1 MDNLIDNKI
10 IGFPI
15 IQNQQDFVIAKFS
28 IKQIFT
34 FTKYT
39 SRLLTSVDEEG
50 NPIYKDNGEFQ
61 RKIETSRA
69 NQIAY
74 FLIEDP
80 DATFP
85 TNLILHIPKEVILE
99 QKEHKNF
106 VEIYLDHK
114 VFEEVK
120 KKDGDVFIT
129 IIDGQHRIKGIEIA
143 LEKIKT
149 DISLLYKTLRTS
161 SSTENKELQ
170 DKLNK
175 RIQRLKDLEN
185 IELVVSFFIDKTLEY
200 QAMIFS
206 TINRTQKRVSQSL
219 VYELFGLN
227 TDDSPQKTAIQV
239 IISLNGHPNSPFY
252 KRIKFYGGN
261 YSKDNSP
268 PLTQASMAK
277 SIINLISEN
286 LSESERDRNRY
297 RKELFKRSAGS
308 NKPLP
313 FRKYYANNKDN
324 VISDIMFF
332 YFNAVR
338 NTFKDINENSL
349 WNIGE
354 SGKPE
359 NILNTTVGYD
369 SLLKILVQILEALN
383 TEINSTSVFEPYLS
397 KCKGLKLDDTI
408 RYAFNNKGKKVL
420 YLDMSLAI
428 WPFDPNN
435 PKDNRLNELKEITA
449 D

>member
-1 MDNLIDNKI
+1 MENLNVNKI
-10 IGFPI
+10 LGFPI
-15 IQNQQDFVIAKFS
+15 IQNQQDFVISKFS

-39 SRLLTSVDEEG
+39 SRLLTSIDEEG
-50 NPIYKDNGEFQ
+50 KPIYKDNGEFQ
-61 RKIETSRA
+61 RQIEQTRA
-69 NQIAY
+69 NQIAN

-99 QKEHKNF
+99 QKEHKAF
-106 VEIYLDHK
+106 VEISLDQK
-114 VFEEVK
+114 VFDEVK
-120 KKDGDVFIT
+120 KKDGDIFIT

-143 LEKIKT
+143 LDKIKAEI
-149 DISLLYKTLRTS
+149 DLLQKTLRTGNS
-161 SSTENKELQ
+161 SENKELL

-239 IISLNGHPNSPFY
+239 IISLNSHPNSPFY

-268 PLTQASMAK
+268 PLSQASMAK
-277 SIINLISEN
+277 SIINMISES
-286 LSESERDRNRY
+286 LSESERDRNRS
-297 RKELFKRSAGS
+297 RKELNKRSAGS
-308 NKPLP
+308 NKYLP
-313 FRKYYANNKDN
+313 FRKYYANDKDN
-324 VISDIMFF
+324 LISDILF
-332 YFNAVR
+332 YYFSSVR
-338 NTFKDINENSL
+338 NNFKDKYGNSL
-349 WNIGE
+349 WNMDE
-354 SGKPE
+354 SGKPQ
-359 NILNTTVGYD
+359 NILHTTVGYD
-369 SLLKILVQILEALN
+369 SLLKILVEILQEQN
-383 TEINSTSVFEPYLS
+383 IEIKSTSIFDAYLN
-397 KCKGLKLDDTI
+397 KCKNLNLDNLI
-408 RYAFNNKGKKVL
+408 RYPFNNTGKKIL

-428 WPFDPNN
+428 WPHN
-435 PKDNRLNELKEITA
+435 PADSKDNRLFALKEITA